1 MEKESSYNHASFAC
15 VINLTKSKLKPRKS
29 TFEFKTNTNICDLFE
44 KKEISYN
51 TLCLYNKNIEK
62 SKFKPRKS
70 KFRLEYL
77 TFFGKKNKK
86 NDNRQLEKC
95 Q

>member
-51 TLCLYNKNIEK
+51 TLCLYNKNIKNQNSNHEK
-62 SKFKPRKS
+62 VNLS
-70 KFRLEYL
+70 L
-77 TFFGKKNKK
+77 NI
-86 NDNRQLEKC
+86 
-95 Q
+95 